1 VAIRRA
7 LPYNGEARFI
17 YHDADKDGECF
28 MEKKLRVYIE
38 TSIISHL
45 DAPDRP
51 DWMEETHKLWKEIE
65 NDKYEIVIGS
75 TVFAELQR
83 CHEPKRSFMFDR
95 LAEIAYTAID
105 STDESEQLAGKYISM
120 SGLPKKSR
128 NDAMHIALATLADCD
143 AIVSWNFSHI
153 VNLTAM
159 TAVNAVNQ
167 YERLKS
173 IQIVTPTILLG
184 G

>member
-1 VAIRRA
+1 
-7 LPYNGEARFI
+7 
-17 YHDADKDGECF
+17 

-51 DWMEETHKLWKEIE
+51 DWMDETHKLWKEIRAGTY
-65 NDKYEIVIGS
+65 DIVVGEV
-75 TVFAELQR
+75 VFTELEK
-83 CHEPKRSFMFDR
+83 CHEPKRTFMFDR
-95 LAEIAYTAID
+95 LAEIGYSVVAG
-105 STDESEQLAGKYISM
+105 TDESEQLAGKYISL
-120 SGLPKKSR
+120 SGLPKKCR

-153 VNLTAM
+153 VNLKAI
-159 TAVNAVNQ
+159 TAVNAVNLF
-167 YERLKS
+167 ERLKP
-173 IQIVTPTILLG
+173 IQIVTPMILLG